1 MRASKGA
8 RLYGTPYEFRVWLC
22 EHQENTKKG
31 VRQKMN
37 EISKKLEEMRKRRGV
52 KITEPSIIVNQLNLQ
67 EIQEKTP
74 LIPTIPEKKSM
85 NFSISEDVNNRFNDY
100 CDVNAIN
107 KSALIEK
114 IMIDYL
120 AGVGIAVS
128 ESRSSGKKPRKNHQN
143 LEKTRAFLPEWF
155 KTHEG
160 ITVSE
165 LQAHLGLTWQGT
177 RKILINLEKEGV
189 VRKEGKKFYG

>member
-1 MRASKGA
+1 
-8 RLYGTPYEFRVWLC
+8 
-22 EHQENTKKG
+22 
-31 VRQKMN
+31 MN

-52 KITEPSIIVNQLNLQ
+52 KITESSITVNQLNLQ

-74 LIPTIPEKKSM
+74 SIPTIPEKKSM
-85 NFSISEDVNNRFNDY
+85 TFSISEDVNNRFNDY

-114 IMIDYL
+114 MMIDYL
-120 AGVGIAVS
+120 AGVS

-177 RKILINLEKEGV
+177 RKILINLEKEGII
-189 VRKEGKKFYG
+189 RKEGKKFYG